1 MRNGRKNFPLKTGRQ
16 RQDFGTHVPLR
27 SLPAGF
33 LILFYQTF
41 LFRKLHH
48 SHSAVCACRHSRSRL
63 FDGGNYGLGGQQGCG
78 NAGSVLQCA
87 SGNLNRIKDTSL
99 DHVYILFVVCIKS
112 STYFGLFY
120 FVDHNSA
127 FQTCVCYD
135 VEQRSLECFLYDSCT
150 DLLVAVQAVN
160 QLCKLCCYMN
170 VCRTAACDDT
180 LFYGCSRCI

>member
-1 MRNGRKNFPLKTGRQ
+1 MNPIHHIRNGIIHEN
-16 RQDFGTHVPLR
+16 
-27 SLPAGF
+27 
-33 LILFYQTF
+33 
-41 LFRKLHH
+41 
-48 SHSAVCACRHSRSRL
+48 SHSANLPVRVRAIHRL
-63 FDGGNYGLGGQQGCG
+63 ANISWRL
-78 NAGSVLQCA
+78 
-87 SGNLNRIKDTSL
+87 RIENESH
-99 DHVYILFVVCIKS
+99 HV
-112 STYFGLFY
+112 TYFGLFY

>member
-1 MRNGRKNFPLKTGRQ
+1 MIQSHVKKKRTGRQ
-16 RQDFGTHVPLR
+16 RQDFGRNISRNGLCQPVL
-27 SLPAGF
+27 F
-33 LILFYQTF
+33 ILFHQTF
-41 LFRKLHH
+41 LQSLELHH

-63 FDGGNYGLGGQQGCG
+63 FDGGNYGLGGQQCCG

-112 STYFGLFY
+112 NAYFGLFY

-150 DLLVAVQAVN
+150 DLLIAVQAVN
-160 QLCKLCCYMN
+160 QLCKLCGN
-170 VCRTAACDDT
+170 VVQNRR
-180 LFYGCSRCI
+180 LR